1 MNDEMRGRR
10 IRAIKAN
17 GQVVMISRET
27 ARNTKFLQKYKI
39 RIEDETYLNPQSQVF
54 EPIPEAPK
62 RRPMIRQQE
71 PEIIVSQS
79 AETMMDQTPEV
90 PEGELTDVTEQA
102 VEEEPLPEEI
112 PTEETPTTKTRRK

>member
-39 RIEDETYLNPQSQVF
+39 RIEDEAYLNPQSQVF
-54 EPIPEAPK
+54 EPIQELPK
-62 RRPMIRQQE
+62 RRRMIIAQE
-71 PEIIVSQS
+71 PEIVVSQS
-79 AETMMDQTPEV
+79 SETMMEQTPEV
-90 PEGELTDVTEQA
+90 PDAEYVSEQDAETEINQA
-102 VEEEPLPEEI
+102 
-112 PTEETPTTKTRRK
+112 TEETPTTKTRKK

>member
-17 GQVVMISRET
+17 GEVVMISRET

-39 RIEDETYLNPQSQVF
+39 RIEDEAYLNPQSGSIEQ
-54 EPIPEAPK
+54 IIEAPK
-62 RRPMIRQQE
+62 RRRMIRVEE

-79 AETMMDQTPEV
+79 SETMMEQTPEV
-90 PEGELTDVTEQA
+90 SDEDGA
-102 VEEEPLPEEI
+102 LPQEV
-112 PTEETPTTKTRRK
+112 PTEETPTTKTRKK

>member
-39 RIEDETYLNPQSQVF
+39 RIEDEAYLNPQSGSIDQIV
-54 EPIPEAPK
+54 EAPK
-62 RRPMIRQQE
+62 RRRMIVAEE
-71 PEIIVSQS
+71 PEVIVAQS
-79 AETMMDQTPEV
+79 AETMMEQTFEV
-90 PEGELTDVTEQA
+90 PTESD
-102 VEEEPLPEEI
+102 VEEQEPLPQEI
-112 PTEETPTTKTRRK
+112 PTEEAPTTKTRRK